1 VDEPRASG
9 GRSTDDW
16 LVKASDRRA
25 SWRFTSPVLRGAGV
39 TLREVQLE
47 DAAALVALLNDPHV
61 SQVLSSV
68 PTSPAEFTARIEA
81 AGVERLEGRGVCLA
95 VVPDHGTAVGLFR
108 IREIEPGFGSA
119 EWEFA
124 IAHEHWGGGLF
135 FRVAPIVVDF
145 VFDVLGANRLEAR
158 AALPNGRGHG
168 ALRKLGA
175 VQEAVLRQS
184 VHHHGEVYHDQALW
198 TLFADEWRA
207 RTGRGRA
214 IH

>member
-1 VDEPRASG
+1 MDDPRGSG
-9 GRSTDDW
+9 SRSADDW
-16 LVKASDRRA
+16 RVSGSEHAA
-25 SWRFTSPVLRGAGV
+25 VWRLTSPVLRGPGV
-39 TLREVQLE
+39 TLREVQLD

-61 SQVLSSV
+61 SRVLSSSPQS
-68 PTSPAEFTARIEA
+68 PTELTARIEA

-95 VVPDHGTAVGLFR
+95 VVPDHGPAVGLFR
-108 IREIEPGFGSA
+108 IREIEPRFGSA

-124 IAHEHWGGGLF
+124 LAYEQRGGGLF

-145 VFDVLGANRLEAR
+145 VFDVLGAARLEAR
-158 AALPNGRGHG
+158 ATLPNGRGLG

-184 VHHHGEVYHDQALW
+184 AHRQGVVYHDQALW